1 MQVLVLSHAYEPMY
15 MCTVRRALRL
25 LWRGKAVSVK
35 DSAAVVH
42 APGLAMPVP
51 TAIRLLVRVA
61 YARIRQAF
69 KPNRQAIFRR
79 DGHRC
84 QYCGARGSLTIDHV
98 QPRSRG
104 GGDTWENLVAA
115 CVACNHKKGDRRPEE
130 ANMPLARAPRSP
142 KPMEL
147 THELWSELLGWAS

>member
-1 MQVLVLSHAYEPMY
+1 MQVLVLSHSYEPLY

-25 LWRGKAVSVK
+25 LWRGKAVIVKESGQHLRALTASV
-35 DSAAVVH
+35 
-42 APGLAMPVP
+42 PVP

-61 YARIRQAF
+61 YSRLRQAF

-98 QPRSRG
+98 HPRSRG
-104 GGDTWENLVAA
+104 GQDTWENLVAA
-115 CVACNHKKGDRRPEE
+115 CVSCNLKKGDRRPEE
-130 ANMPLARAPRSP
+130 INMPLAKSPRP
-142 KPMEL
+142 PRPLEL
-147 THELWSELLGWAS
+147 SQELWAELMGWAS